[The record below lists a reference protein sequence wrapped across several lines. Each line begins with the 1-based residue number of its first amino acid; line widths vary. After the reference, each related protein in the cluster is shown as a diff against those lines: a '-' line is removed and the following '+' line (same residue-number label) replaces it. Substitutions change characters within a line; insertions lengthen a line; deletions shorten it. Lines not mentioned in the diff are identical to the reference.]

1 MAAELQV
8 TAISLPLTGAPEGHN
23 ELHQIY
29 FASIELDFLS
39 HCFPQVVN
47 VSRHTHFTTLTF
59 GGFSAA
65 MSPAHLRR

>member
-47 VSRHTHFTTLTF
+47 VS
-59 GGFSAA
+59 
-65 MSPAHLRR
+65 